1 MLFFGTKSK
10 KEYYMNK
17 STDEL
22 LKALQSKKT
31 YEEFFEEEI
40 GELFFSS
47 ISEYLELLL
56 TEKKLKKSDVILK
69 GNLDKNYAYQIFN
82 GNKTNPSR
90 NKVLMLAFGMGLS
103 LSETRKLLKIAS
115 LSDLYVRSPRDSII
129 IYCLTKRLSLITC
142 NEYLNDF
149 SLELLE

>member
-1 MLFFGTKSK
+1 M
-10 KEYYMNK
+10 EK

-22 LKALQSKKT
+22 LEVLKSKRT

-40 GELFFSS
+40 GEFYFSS
-47 ISEYLELLL
+47 IGEYLELLL
-56 TEKKLKKSDVILK
+56 TEKKLKKSEVIQRA
-69 GNLDKNYAYQIFN
+69 NLDKNYAYQIFN

-90 NKVLMLAFGMGLS
+90 NKILMLAFGMKLT
-103 LSETRKLLKIAS
+103 LPETRKLLKIAS

-129 IYCLTKRLSLITC
+129 MYCLTKGSSLITC

-149 SLELLE
+149 ALELLE

>member
-1 MLFFGTKSK
+1 M
-10 KEYYMNK
+10 EK

-22 LKALQSKKT
+22 LQILKSKKS
-31 YEEFFEEEI
+31 YDDFIQEEI
-40 GELFFSS
+40 GELVFTSLS
-47 ISEYLELLL
+47 AYLAMLLS
-56 TEKKLKKSDVILK
+56 EKKLKKSEVIQR

-82 GNKTNPSR
+82 GNKLNPSR
-90 NKVLMLAFGMGLS
+90 NKILMLSFGMRLN
-103 LSETRKLLKIAS
+103 LTETRKLLKIAC

-129 IYCLTKRLSLITC
+129 IYCINKGESLITC

>member
-1 MLFFGTKSK
+1 MK
-10 KEYYMNK
+10 K

-22 LKALQSKKT
+22 LKALQSKRS
-31 YEEFFEEEI
+31 YEEFFSEEI

-56 TEKKLKKSDVILK
+56 KEKGLTKSEVILK

-103 LSETRKLLKIAS
+103 LTETRKLLKIAS

-129 IYCLTKRLSLITC
+129 IYCLSKKLSLITC

>member
-1 MLFFGTKSK
+1 M
-10 KEYYMNK
+10 EK

-22 LKALQSKKT
+22 LEILKSKRS

-40 GELFFSS
+40 GEFYFSS
-47 ISEYLELLL
+47 IGEYLELLL
-56 TEKKLKKSDVILK
+56 VEKKLKKSEVIQRA
-69 GNLDKNYAYQIFN
+69 NLDKNYAYQIFN

-90 NKVLMLAFGMGLS
+90 NKVLMLAFGMKLT
-103 LSETRKLLKIAS
+103 LPETRKLLKIAS

-129 IYCLTKRLSLITC
+129 MYCLTKGYSLITC

>member
-1 MLFFGTKSK
+1 M
-10 KEYYMNK
+10 EK

-22 LKALQSKKT
+22 LEILKSKRS

-40 GELFFSS
+40 GEFYFSS
-47 ISEYLELLL
+47 IGEYLELLL
-56 TEKKLKKSDVILK
+56 VEKKLKKSEVIQRA
-69 GNLDKNYAYQIFN
+69 NLDKNYAYQIFN

-90 NKVLMLAFGMGLS
+90 NKVLMLAFGMKLT
-103 LSETRKLLKIAS
+103 LPETRKILKIDS

-129 IYCLTKRLSLITC
+129 MYCLTKGNSLITC